1 MEIFQQL
8 DLDALVKRALEEDLG
23 QGDITTAATVRAGQ
37 QGRARITV
45 KEPRMIFCGGILL
58 ERVFKLANADAKIT
72 SLAVEGA
79 SLVKGDIVANIEG
92 NLAGLLIGERT
103 ALNFIQLMSG
113 IATATH
119 QYVEAVKDTRA
130 KIVDTRKTHPG
141 LRAVEKYAVRCGG
154 GSNHRFGL
162 DGGVLIKDNHIAAA
176 GSVRAAIE
184 GARKITPHTIRI
196 EIECETLVQVEQA
209 RDAGADIIML
219 DNMNLES
226 MARARQIVG
235 DKLILEASGN
245 VNLDTVRAI
254 AETGVDLISVGAIT
268 HSARAIDI
276 ALDVDAGAPKK
287 EKTKISLKV
296 KRDTKT
302 KKRISSKVKSARR
315 AARNR

>member
-23 QGDITTAATVRAGQ
+23 QGDLTTAATVKAGQ

-45 KEPRMIFCGGILL
+45 KEPSMIFCGGILL
-58 ERVFKLANADAKIT
+58 DRVFRLSGANATIT
-72 SLAVEGA
+72 SIAADGTHLA
-79 SLVKGDIVANIEG
+79 KGDVVANIEG

-113 IATATH
+113 IATATD
-119 QYVEAVKDTRA
+119 QYVEAIKGTRA

-154 GSNHRFGL
+154 GHNHRFGL

-176 GSVRAAIE
+176 GSVHSAIE
-184 GARKITPHTIRI
+184 RAKKITPHTIRI
-196 EIECETLVQVEQA
+196 EIECEFLSQVEEA

-219 DNMNLES
+219 DNMNLDS
-226 MARARQIVG
+226 MILARQLVG
-235 DKLILEASGN
+235 DKIILEASGN
-245 VNLDTVRAI
+245 VSLETVRSI

-268 HSARAIDI
+268 HSARAMD
-276 ALDVDAGAPKK
+276 
-287 EKTKISLKV
+287 ISL
-296 KRDTKT
+296 
-302 KKRISSKVKSARR
+302 RIVS
-315 AARNR
+315 